1 MMGFISKMNL
11 NIALLIFLSTVI
23 GFLGSLTGL
32 GGASILVPILV
43 FFGIPIKEAIAAGM
57 IAIIGSSSGSALYY
71 VRSQMA
77 NIRLAMFLEI
87 FTVIGGIAGATLTV
101 LINPVYLYFF
111 FALFL
116 ATSFIKIKSKPENL
130 TANQGKR
137 DFFTKWLACNGAYY
151 DKSCDKKIEY
161 YPRNTL
167 LGGAGMFIAGLA
179 AGMLGIG
186 AGAFKT
192 TVQENILRMPTKVSS
207 ATSNFIIGMTALGG
221 ASVYLFSG
229 LLNLSLMAPIAI
241 GTTIGAIFGGR
252 ILNRIKDKY
261 LKILFFVI
269 VGALIIQMLYKGITA
284 I

>member
-1 MMGFISKMNL
+1 MNL
-11 NIALLIFLSTVI
+11 NTALLIFLSAII

-32 GGASILVPILV
+32 GGASILIPILV

-57 IAIIGSSSGSALYY
+57 IAIIGSSSGSALSY
-71 VRSQMA
+71 VRNQMA

-87 FTVIGGIAGATLTV
+87 FTVIGGIVGATLTV
-101 LINPVYLYFF
+101 MISPVYLYFF
-111 FALFL
+111 FAVFL
-116 ATSFIKIKSKPENL
+116 ATSFIKTKSSTRDITDVED
-130 TANQGKR
+130 KR
-137 DFFTKWLACNGAYY
+137 DLLTRWLSCEGTYY
-151 DKSCDKKIEY
+151 DKSCDKKIKY
-161 YPRNTL
+161 YPKNTL

-192 TVQENILRMPTKVSS
+192 TVHENILKMPTKVSS

-241 GTTIGAIFGGR
+241 GTTIGAIIGGR

-261 LKILFFVI
+261 LKILFLII
-269 VGALIIQMLYKGITA
+269 VSALIIQMLYKGIA
-284 I
+284 LIWSL

>member
-1 MMGFISKMNL
+1 MNL
-11 NIALLIFLSTVI
+11 NVEILILLSTVI

-57 IAIIGSSSGSALYY
+57 IAIIGSSSGSALSY
-71 VRSQMA
+71 VRNQMA

-87 FTVIGGIAGATLTV
+87 FTVIGGIIGATLTII
-101 LINPVYLYFF
+101 INPVYLYFF

-116 ATSFIKIKSKPENL
+116 ATSFIKIRSGSQDI
-130 TANQGKR
+130 ANAKDKR
-137 DFFTKWLACNGAYY
+137 DSLTRWLACDGAYY

-161 YPRNTL
+161 YPRNGL
-167 LGGAGMFIAGLA
+167 LGGAGMFVAGIA

-229 LLNLSLMAPIAI
+229 FLNLSLMAPIAI

-261 LKILFFVI
+261 LKILFLVI
-269 VGALIIQMLYKGITA
+269 VSVLIIQMLYKGITS
-284 I
+284 IWNL

>member
-1 MMGFISKMNL
+1 MTLSIT
-11 NIALLIFLSTVI
+11 LLILLSTII

-57 IAIIGSSSGSALYY
+57 IAIIGSSSGSALSY
-71 VRSQMA
+71 VRNQMA
-77 NIRLAMFLEI
+77 NVRLAMFLEI

-101 LINPVYLYFF
+101 MINPVYLYFF
-111 FALFL
+111 FVLFL
-116 ATSFIKIKSKPENL
+116 ATSFIKIRSGTQDITNTKD
-130 TANQGKR
+130 KR
-137 DFFTKWLACNGAYY
+137 DFFTRWLACDGAYY
-151 DKSCDKKIEY
+151 DKSCDARVEY

-167 LGGAGMFIAGLA
+167 LGGAGMFVAGLA

-221 ASVYLFSG
+221 TSVYLFSG

-241 GTTIGAIFGGR
+241 GTTIGAVFGGR

-261 LKILFFVI
+261 LKILFLII
-269 VGALIIQMLYKGITA
+269 VSILIIQMLYKGITS
-284 I
+284 IWNL

>member
-1 MMGFISKMNL
+1 MNL
-11 NIALLIFLSTVI
+11 SVTLLILLSTII

-32 GGASILVPILV
+32 GGASILVPILI

-57 IAIIGSSSGSALYY
+57 IAIIGSSSGSALSY
-71 VRSQMA
+71 VRNQMA
-77 NIRLAMFLEI
+77 NVRLAMFLEI
-87 FTVIGGIAGATLTV
+87 FTVIGGIVGATLTII
-101 LINPVYLYFF
+101 INPVYLYFF
-111 FALFL
+111 FAAFL
-116 ATSFIKIKSKPENL
+116 ATSFIRIRSGSQNILNDKD
-130 TANQGKR
+130 KR
-137 DFFTKWLACNGAYY
+137 DFFSRWLACDGSYY

-161 YPRNTL
+161 YPKSTL
-167 LGGAGMFIAGLA
+167 IGGAGMFIAGIA

-207 ATSNFIIGMTALGG
+207 ATSNFIIGITALGG
-221 ASVYLFSG
+221 ASVYIFSG

-241 GTTIGAIFGGR
+241 GTTIGAVFGGR

-261 LKILFFVI
+261 LKILFLII
-269 VGALIIQMLYKGITA
+269 VSILIIQMLYKGITS